1 MPAGLPAA
9 LLMFAQVASAAPSA
23 AGSYGPDEPVAPKP
37 PALAASQPC
46 PAPRPGAD
54 SREIVICAPRTEAY
68 RIDPDLLE
76 ARREK
81 KRNANPPKRPE
92 RFATNSCAV
101 GPMGCGPQAGI
112 NLVGAA
118 LTAVTMAERAVKG
131 ENVGQMFVTDPQPSE
146 YQLYLAAK
154 ARREEAEAER
164 KAADVAAKARAAE
177 AAKAAAATQPVQR

>member
-9 LLMFAQVASAAPSA
+9 LLMVAQAAGASA
-23 AGSYGPDEPVAPKP
+23 SYGPDEPPVPKAPAAA
-37 PALAASQPC
+37 PAQPC
-46 PAPRPGAD
+46 TATRPGAD
-54 SREIVICAPRTEAY
+54 TREIVICAPRVEPY

-118 LTAVTMAERAVKG
+118 ITAVTMAEKAVKG

-154 ARREEAEAER
+154 ARREEAEAQR
-164 KAADVAAKARAAE
+164 RAADVTAKARAAE
-177 AAKAAAATQPVQR
+177 AQAASSANAGSTAK

>member
-146 YQLYLAAK
+146 YELYQEAKRAREAKEAEAAAAAK
-154 ARREEAEAER
+154 AKAET
-164 KAADVAAKARAAE
+164 
-177 AAKAAAATQPVQR
+177 AKAAQPK